1 MAAQKQVLRTGEWVD
16 SPSLS
21 LSLALTRD
29 ASLSATPCSFLAWSI
44 RLSRS
49 GVDRLGVARKISA
62 AVYEARAKSFFT
74 ANGRTLSTIASS
86 CHGSTVPMP
95 HPTPRP
101 TLHTQCLVPRAAAS
115 YQLSATWY
123 RCRCPLPV
131 ARCRFQSLTQVDSL
145 FIPATHGKEGYFNL
159 VLSTRRHLWSHKMYI
174 YIPDSVLTGD
184 FACLYWFISL

>member
-1 MAAQKQVLRTGEWVD
+1 MGRL
-16 SPSLS
+16 P

-29 ASLSATPCSFLAWSI
+29 ASLSATPGSFLAWSI

-115 YQLSATWY
+115 YQLPVIRYLIPMPMPVA
-123 RCRCPLPV
+123 RCRLPV

-145 FIPATHGKEGYFNL
+145 SHRYLYPLLMEKKGI
-159 VLSTRRHLWSHKMYI
+159 STW
-174 YIPDSVLTGD
+174 
-184 FACLYWFISL
+184 C

>member
-16 SPSLS
+16 SPPPLS
-21 LSLALTRD
+21 LSLTRD
-29 ASLSATPCSFLAWSI
+29 ASLSATPGSFLAWSI

-101 TLHTQCLVPRAAAS
+101 TLHRQCLVPRAAAS

-131 ARCRFQSLTQVDSL
+131 AGCRLPVAVFSHWPKLIRFPIDIYTRYSWKRRVFQLGVKHKEASL
-145 FIPATHGKEGYFNL
+145 IP
-159 VLSTRRHLWSHKMYI
+159 
-174 YIPDSVLTGD
+174 
-184 FACLYWFISL
+184 